1 MTENETMNNLKKAS
15 IWVPVTVALT
25 FILGFLAGDM
35 LNRQSGPTRT
45 QKKFQTILNLIRKD
59 YVDEVN
65 LDSLLEKTLPSLLTN
80 LDPHSAY
87 IPAKD
92 LQSVNEELDGSF
104 CGIGVQFTLNNDTIT
119 VIEVISGGPAEKVG
133 MMAGDRIVKVDGE
146 NVAGIGITQEQVLK
160 QLRGERDTRVK
171 LGVKRPNAKKTL
183 AFEVTRGDI
192 PVTSIDASYIVSP
205 GIGYVK
211 VNKFGRTTYD
221 EFWQALNQLKN
232 DGAQDFII
240 DLRGNTGGFM
250 EIAFL
255 MANEFLDNGQT
266 IVTTKGRDFY
276 STKEVRADG
285 TGNFKDS
292 QLVVLLDEFSASS
305 SEILAGALQDNDR
318 ALIIGRRSFG
328 KGLIQHQS
336 VLPDSSA
343 IRLTVGRYYTPS
355 GRCIQKDYS
364 NSAQYGHDILDRY
377 ERGEMFSQDSI
388 KIDKSLMYLTRNGR
402 SVYGGGG
409 IMPDIFVPND
419 TSGITSY
426 YINVAN
432 AGLLHKFA
440 FDYVDSHR
448 EELLKATNADELMK
462 RLPADDTLLRQFVN
476 YAARNGV
483 SARWY
488 YINISHD
495 LIVNQLKALIARDAL
510 GYTAYF
516 TIVNTMDSNVK
527 RAVNELLEGGAA
539 FPINNPASNL
549 QPPVDNQQTQEQ

>member
-65 LDSLLEKTLPSLLTN
+65 LDSLLENTLPSLLTN

-146 NVAGIGITQEQVLK
+146 NVAAIGITQEQVLK
-160 QLRGERDTRVK
+160 KLRGERDTRVK

-183 AFEVTRGDI
+183 TFEVTRGDI

-232 DGAQDFII
+232 DGAQDYII

-292 QLVVLLDEFSASS
+292 QLVILLDEFSASS

-448 EELLKATNADELMK
+448 EELSKAANVDDLMK
-462 RLPADDTLLRQFVN
+462 QLPADDTLLRQFVN